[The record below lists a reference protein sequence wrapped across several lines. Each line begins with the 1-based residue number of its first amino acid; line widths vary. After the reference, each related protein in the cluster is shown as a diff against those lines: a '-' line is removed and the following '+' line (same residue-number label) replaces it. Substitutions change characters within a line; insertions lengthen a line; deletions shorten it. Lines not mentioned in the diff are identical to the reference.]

1 VSRNNMPHSDA
12 DIATLAKHGTDP
24 DKVVASRAKTLR
36 SNDLGGILRV
46 VENQGQFN
54 SQEDKDA
61 AVAAVAA
68 TSVMP
73 PADE

>member
-1 VSRNNMPHSDA
+1 MAHSDA
-12 DIATLAKHGTDP
+12 DIATLTKHGTDA

-68 TSVMP
+68 TSVQS
-73 PADE
+73 E